1 MRVAKSAMGEPSP
14 TDLTRLL
21 LDWSRGDKTALDR
34 LMPLV
39 YDELRALA
47 ERSLR
52 HERSGHTLQGT
63 ALVHEAYLKLVDQRQ
78 VRWQDRA
85 HFFAVAAQ
93 LMRRILVDHARR
105 HGAAKRGSG
114 QPRHPFDEA
123 DAPAAAAPLVDWLAL
138 DCALDRLAALDE
150 RQARTVELRFF
161 GGLTIEETAEV
172 LQVSQATVKNDW
184 SLARGWLYRELQ
196 RLTDK

>member
-1 MRVAKSAMGEPSP
+1 MGEPSP

-114 QPRHPFDEA
+114 QPRHPLDEA

>member
-1 MRVAKSAMGEPSP
+1 MGEPSP
-14 TDLTRLL
+14 PDVTRLL
-21 LDWSRGDKTALDR
+21 LDWSRGDQTALDR

-39 YDELRALA
+39 YDELRAVA

-105 HGAAKRGSG
+105 HGAVKRGSG
-114 QPRHPFDEA
+114 EPRFPLHEA

-172 LQVSQATVKNDW
+172 LRVSQATVKNDW
-184 SLARGWLYRELQ
+184 TLARGWLYRELQ
-196 RLTDK
+196 RLADT

>member
-1 MRVAKSAMGEPSP
+1 MDGPSP
-14 TDLTRLL
+14 SGVTQLL
-21 LDWSRGDKTALDR
+21 LAWSRGDRSALDR

-47 ERSLR
+47 RRSLR
-52 HERSGHTLQGT
+52 RERSGHTLQGT

-93 LMRRILVDHARR
+93 VMRRILVDHARR

-114 QPRHPFDEA
+114 RPGLPPDEA
-123 DAPAAAAPLVDWLAL
+123 EALGLPAPLVDLVAL
-138 DCALDRLAALDE
+138 DRALDRLAALDE
-150 RQARTVELRFF
+150 RQARIVVLRFF

-172 LQVSQATVKNDW
+172 QQISPATVKNEW
-184 SLARGWLYRELQ
+184 SLARAWLHREL
-196 RLTDK
+196 KG

>member
-1 MRVAKSAMGEPSP
+1 MGEPSP
-14 TDLTRLL
+14 PDLTRLL
-21 LDWSRGDKTALDR
+21 LDWSRGDQTALDR

-93 LMRRILVDHARR
+93 LMRRVLVDHARR
-105 HGAAKRGSG
+105 HGAVKRGSG
-114 QPRHPFDEA
+114 APRLPLHEA

-184 SLARGWLYRELQ
+184 NLARGWLYRELQ
-196 RLTDK
+196 RLADK